1 MEIRLN
7 KYLSDAGICSRRE
20 ADRMAQKGRVTIDGR
35 PAVPGQK
42 IEEGQTVAVDGAPVT
57 GRPQKVVLAVNKPAG
72 VVCTTSENDRA
83 PNIVELVSYPL
94 RLYPVGRLDKDSEGL
109 LLMTNDGAL
118 MDLLLRASNGH
129 EREYQV
135 EIDHPVTIEFLRGM
149 AAGVPILD
157 TVTRPCTVEKTGKNS
172 FRILLTQGL
181 NRQIRRM
188 CEHFGC
194 RVLRLRRVRIA
205 NIRLG
210 SLPQGTWRELT
221 ADEER
226 ELRRRLEKRKKHAIS
241 ADNRRQNAGGQE
253 GSKRHTEKPD
263 FYRQNTENPNAKK
276 QISQKQE
283 SKKK

>member
-57 GRPQKVVLAVNKPAG
+57 GRDRKSTRLNS
-72 VVCTTSENDRA
+72 SENDRA

-263 FYRQNTENPNAKK
+263 FYRQNTGNPNAKK